1 MLRSYAGGLRLPWAA
16 IAVVVAVGFAT
27 GTGDAGRAAEPLVF
41 AAASL
46 KNAIDAVNAEWR
58 TETGM
63 TASVSYA
70 ASPALARQI
79 EQGAPADIFISADL
93 DWMDYLQERKLI
105 KAETRTNLLGN
116 TLVLIAPAGSA
127 ASFAIAGGADLG
139 AFIADGR
146 LAVGDV
152 ASVPAGKYAKQTLEA
167 LGMWAGVQGK
177 LAQTDSVRAALALVA
192 RGEATAG
199 IVYATDAK
207 AEPKVKLLG
216 TFPADTHAPI
226 IYPVALVASST
237 NAEAHAF
244 FGYLHSP
251 AARRVFDAQGFAV
264 LR

>member
-1 MLRSYAGGLRLPWAA
+1 MLSFLCRLAA
-16 IAVVVAVGFAT
+16 VAVVAGLGFAT
-27 GTGDAGRAAEPLVF
+27 SVGGAARAAEPLVF

-46 KNAIDAVNAEWR
+46 KNAIDGINAEWR
-58 TETGM
+58 RETGM

-116 TLVLIAPAGSA
+116 TLVLIVPAGSA
-127 ASFAIAGGADLG
+127 ASFAIARGGADLG

-152 ASVPAGKYAKQTLEA
+152 ASVPAGKYAKQALEA
-167 LGMWAGVQGK
+167 LGMWAGVEGK

-199 IVYATDAK
+199 IVYATDAR

-226 IYPVALVASST
+226 IYPGALVASST
-237 NAEAHAF
+237 NADARAF
-244 FGYLHSP
+244 FGYLRSP
-251 AARRVFDAQGFAV
+251 AALRVFDAQGFAV
-264 LR
+264 LK